1 MNQVKLDRVKQEITR
16 LNTDLLRIRELKW
29 MGMVEFSSD
38 DPTII
43 LLMWTRTGRNGMVL
57 IVNKRV

>member
-1 MNQVKLDRVKQEITR
+1 MNQVKLDRVKQDIAR
-16 LNTDLLRIRELKW
+16 LNTDFLRIRGLKW

-43 LLMWTRTGRNGMVL
+43 LLMGTRMGRNGMVL
-57 IVNKRV
+57 IVSKRV

>member
-43 LLMWTRTGRNGMVL
+43 LLMRTRTGRNGMVL
-57 IVNKRV
+57 IVKKRV